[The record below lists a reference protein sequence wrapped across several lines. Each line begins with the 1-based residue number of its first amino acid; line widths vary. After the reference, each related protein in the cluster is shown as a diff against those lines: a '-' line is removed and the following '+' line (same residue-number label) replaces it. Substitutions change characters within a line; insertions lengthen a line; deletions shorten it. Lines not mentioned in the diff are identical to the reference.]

1 MTKSTA
7 YLLISVIILVLAV
20 SVAYG
25 QEDDAGEV
33 APPEPIDEITVI
45 APQSVSAL
53 KTAMDEAQDET
64 FAVFNTKIDD
74 PNFHIVCR
82 MQRRFKDGFDP
93 IPVHGVIRICATRFY
108 LRESQRAND
117 DYLDGF
123 TEGRVTGASAHKKE
137 LNRKINDLITDSPE
151 FRQAMRKFIV
161 SKQEYD
167 AAKEKEMS
175 PGFFSRLFGLGKEDP
190 E

>member
-7 YLLISVIILVLAV
+7 YLLIPTITLLLAV

-25 QEDDAGEV
+25 QEGDSAEG
-33 APPEPIDEITVI
+33 AAQEPIDEITVT

-74 PNFHIVCR
+74 PNFHIICR
-82 MQRRFKDGFDP
+82 LQRPFKDGFDP
-93 IPVHGVIRICATRFY
+93 IPVHREIRICATRYY
-108 LRESQRAND
+108 LRESQRANQD
-117 DYLDGF
+117 FLDGF
-123 TEGRVTGASAHKKE
+123 GEGQVIGASAHKEE
-137 LNRKINDLITDSPE
+137 LNQKINDLITESPE
-151 FRQAMRKFIV
+151 FRQAMRKFVV

-175 PGFFSRLFGLGKEDP
+175 PGFFSRLFGSKKEDP

>member
-7 YLLISVIILVLAV
+7 YLLVPMFLLLLAV
-20 SVAYG
+20 SAADG
-25 QEDDAGEV
+25 QENDTGEA
-33 APPEPIDEITVI
+33 APPAPIDEVTVI
-45 APQSVSAL
+45 APQSVNAL

-74 PNFHIVCR
+74 PEFHISCR
-82 MQRRFKDGFDP
+82 LQRPFKDGFDP
-93 IPVHGVIRICATRFY
+93 IPIHREVRVCATRFY
-108 LRESQRAND
+108 LRESQRATE

-123 TEGRVTGASAHKKE
+123 TEGRVTGASAHKEE
-137 LNRKINDLITDSPE
+137 LNRKINDLITKSPE
-151 FRQAMRKFIV
+151 FRQAMTKFVV
-161 SKQEYD
+161 SKEKYD

-175 PGFFSRLFGLGKEDP
+175 PGFFRRLFGLEKEDP

>member
-1 MTKSTA
+1 M
-7 YLLISVIILVLAV
+7 LLLAV

-25 QEDDAGEV
+25 QEDDSAK
-33 APPEPIDEITVI
+33 AATPEPIDEITVT

-64 FAVFNTKIDD
+64 FAVFNTEIDD
-74 PNFHIVCR
+74 RNFHIVCR
-82 MQRRFKDGFDP
+82 LQRPYKDGFDP
-93 IPVHGVIRICATRFY
+93 IPVHREIRICATRYY
-108 LRESQRAND
+108 LRESQRAIE

-123 TEGRVTGASAHKKE
+123 GEGRVNGASAHKEE
-137 LNRKINDLITDSPE
+137 LNRKIDELITESPE
-151 FRQAMRKFIV
+151 FRQVMRKFVV

-175 PGFFSRLFGLGKEDP
+175 PGFFSRLFGSKKEDP
-190 E
+190 K

>member
-1 MTKSTA
+1 M
-7 YLLISVIILVLAV
+7 LLLAV

-25 QEDDAGEV
+25 QEDDAGETV
-33 APPEPIDEITVI
+33 PPEPIDEVTVI
-45 APQSVSAL
+45 APQSVNAL

-64 FAVFNTKIDD
+64 FAVFNTKIVD

-82 MQRRFKDGFDP
+82 LQRPFKDGFDP
-93 IPVHGVIRICATRFY
+93 IPVHREIRICATRFY
-108 LRESQRAND
+108 PRESQRANED
-117 DYLDGF
+117 FLDGF
-123 TEGRVTGASAHKKE
+123 GEGRVIGASAHKEE
-137 LNRKINDLITDSPE
+137 LNRKINDLITESPE
-151 FRQAMRKFIV
+151 FRQAMSKFVV

-175 PGFFSRLFGLGKEDP
+175 PGFFSRLFGSGKEDP